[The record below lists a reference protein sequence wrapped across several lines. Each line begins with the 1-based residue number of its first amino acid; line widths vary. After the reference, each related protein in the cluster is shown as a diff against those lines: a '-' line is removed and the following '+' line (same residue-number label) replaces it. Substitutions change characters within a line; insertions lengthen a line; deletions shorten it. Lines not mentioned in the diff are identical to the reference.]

1 MFMGGTE
8 GFYENQNLS
17 SDEKLFSG
25 GSKTFDETQLIAEE
39 KMFMGGTEGFY
50 ENQNLSLNSG
60 TTEEYNYEH
69 DDIFKDSLFDNLDSH
84 NYIENK
90 SNLHIF

>member
-1 MFMGGTE
+1 
-8 GFYENQNLS
+8 
-17 SDEKLFSG
+17 
-25 GSKTFDETQLIAEE
+25 
-39 KMFMGGTEGFY
+39 MFMGGTEGFY

-60 TTEEYNYEH
+60 TTEEYNYER

-84 NYIENK
+84 HYIENK